1 MAPKVAA
8 RAAVAAI
15 EVYRKGISPLFPP
28 SCRFVPSCSLYT
40 ADAIR
45 EFGVARGVW
54 LGVRRILKCHPFHPG
69 GFDPIPRR
77 H

>member
-69 GFDPIPRR
+69 GFDPVPRR